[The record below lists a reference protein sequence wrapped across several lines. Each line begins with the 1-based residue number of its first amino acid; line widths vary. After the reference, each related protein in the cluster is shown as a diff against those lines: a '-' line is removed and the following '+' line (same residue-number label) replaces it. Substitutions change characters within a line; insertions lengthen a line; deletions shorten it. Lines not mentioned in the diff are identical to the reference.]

1 MAELKAKGKVAF
13 IPFICAGDPDLE
25 TTSAALRKLDEI
37 GADVIELG
45 VPYSDP
51 LADGPVIQNAA
62 TRALEKHT
70 TLDKVIDMVRRTAP
84 AMKAPLVMFTY
95 YNPIMRKGLDNF
107 CQTVKEAGAAGLLV
121 PDLPLEETVEV
132 RRACEA
138 AGLEL
143 VLLATPTTPQ
153 ERMRS
158 IAAASQGFVYLV
170 SVVGVT
176 GMKEQMSNRVE
187 GLVKELQQVTDKP
200 VCVGFGVSRPDQAA
214 QIKSWGAE
222 GVICG
227 SALVKA
233 LGESSSP
240 AEGLQAMEKLARSLR
255 EAI

>member
-1 MAELKAKGKVAF
+1 M
-13 IPFICAGDPDLE
+13 
-25 TTSAALRKLDEI
+25 
-37 GADVIELG
+37 
-45 VPYSDP
+45 
-51 LADGPVIQNAA
+51 
-62 TRALEKHT
+62 
-70 TLDKVIDMVRRTAP
+70 
-84 AMKAPLVMFTY
+84 
-95 YNPIMRKGLDNF
+95 
-107 CQTVKEAGAAGLLV
+107 

-200 VCVGFGVSRPDQAA
+200 VGSGC
-214 QIKSWGAE
+214 GA
-222 GVICG
+222 G
-227 SALVKA
+227 
-233 LGESSSP
+233 
-240 AEGLQAMEKLARSLR
+240 
-255 EAI
+255 